1 MQGYELTPPGVPR
14 LGRVR
19 IEQPAA
25 VAAPALKEVPSKVVY
40 ADLRY
45 PAKWVTW
52 GSGGIEFIAD
62 SLAAKGYHLVDAD
75 QLREFMAARDVNT
88 CVVFAQDVIPD
99 TVVDDPTLAT
109 PNSLILQ
116 YMERGGRVVW
126 VGDVPFG
133 FIGLANGLANTLG
146 TSGQSTV
153 LGAGISD
160 WDNQEVV
167 TITKSGAQWGLTQ
180 TWRSRRPSPGDVVAL
195 ATVPNS
201 ASAAAFYVHF
211 GGRGL
216 SGFVR
221 LWDAVTDFVSE
232 PHIEDLDR
240 ICSFQG
246 PLAANT
252 PAPRDSTT
260 LSLDRPPATRVAH
273 TPALKAAPPTIDP
286 LLDVRY
292 LSQRVSRDPGGY
304 HSAHALQTEA
314 SQVVALAFI
323 EHVDAAK
330 GWALQNDGTVLT
342 TDDAGKSWRI
352 VATNLVTCCDGD
364 LFFINHA
371 TGWAVGGKG
380 QVARTDDGGRR
391 WTRYRSGTDFALEN
405 VYFLD
410 GERIFAT
417 AGGELLRSFNMGID
431 WEPVASSQGPRN
443 ITFLR
448 TDHNYGWVV
457 GDGGDVLLT
466 RDSGESWIAAWEA
479 PGGAVAGA
487 ELTSAH
493 FVTKDLSWAV
503 SRDAVILRTLDGGL
517 TWERV
522 FEGNRKGLRAVTF
535 TPGGT
540 GWAVGD
546 DGLVVRFEP
555 AEAAVAL
562 AAEAFVE
569 DFEGDFAD
577 RVELPEGWEVMEEA
591 DGNHA
596 LFGGF
601 VGREA
606 VSVGVIAVPEA
617 EEYTFQIDMSPHFPD
632 QPRGCVVIR

>member
-1 MQGYELTPPGVPR
+1 MTATVTVTGSDS
-14 LGRVR
+14 
-19 IEQPAA
+19 PAA
-25 VAAPALKEVPSKVVY
+25 AVVKNDKVRSPTVQVIAAEPMAAL
-40 ADLRY
+40 
-45 PAKWVTW
+45 
-52 GSGGIEFIAD
+52 
-62 SLAAKGYHLVDAD
+62 LAA
-75 QLREFMAARDVNT
+75 
-88 CVVFAQDVIPD
+88 AQ
-99 TVVDDPTLAT
+99 
-109 PNSLILQ
+109 
-116 YMERGGRVVW
+116 
-126 VGDVPFG
+126 
-133 FIGLANGLANTLG
+133 
-146 TSGQSTV
+146 
-153 LGAGISD
+153 
-160 WDNQEVV
+160 
-167 TITKSGAQWGLTQ
+167 
-180 TWRSRRPSPGDVVAL
+180 
-195 ATVPNS
+195 
-201 ASAAAFYVHF
+201 
-211 GGRGL
+211 
-216 SGFVR
+216 
-221 LWDAVTDFVSE
+221 
-232 PHIEDLDR
+232 
-240 ICSFQG
+240 
-246 PLAANT
+246 PLK
-252 PAPRDSTT
+252 PAP
-260 LSLDRPPATRVAH
+260 LS
-273 TPALKAAPPTIDP
+273 IDP

-292 LSQRVSRDPGGY
+292 LSQRVSRDPGGD

-323 EHVDAAK
+323 EQVDPSK

-364 LFFINHA
+364 IFFINHD

-417 AGGELLRSFNMGID
+417 AGGELLRSFNMGIA
-431 WEPVASSQGPRN
+431 WKPVASSQGPRS

-448 TDHNYGWVV
+448 EDANYGWVV

-466 RDSGESWIAAWEA
+466 RDSGESWIAAWNE

-493 FVTKDLSWAV
+493 FVTKDLGWAV
-503 SRDAVILRTLDGGL
+503 SRDAMILRTLDGGL

-522 FEGNRKGLRAVTF
+522 FEANRKGLRAVTF

-555 AEAAVAL
+555 AEAAVAV
-562 AAEAFVE
+562 AAAAFVE

-577 RVELPEGWEVMEEA
+577 RVELPEGWEVMEEG

-601 VGREA
+601 VGRPG
-606 VSVGVIAVPEA
+606 VGVEVIAVPEA
-617 EEYTFQIDMSPHFPD
+617 QEYMFQLKMKPDAPGNPTIVLSSGDGHYKVSFYLSADSSQVMVPKVGDQGVEWSAEGEFGPLQAGVWHSLAIHVGRDKFEIEVDGDLVLARDDPSPFLRGGATVSLVEDRGKTFFDNIGLKGAVVAADSPVARAAEPAVKQTSIRAAEKPEPAPAPEPEEERGFLINRRPGEEALPIEALLDPVTLTIISIFVTIAATFVQLV
-632 QPRGCVVIR
+632 RGR